1 MITARL
7 RPLALQLDV
16 DVVHL
21 LWPEYLFMSIPAD
34 SNACLTHLEMVPLD
48 TGLNGLTYNL
58 PVTASVPLATVSS
71 IS

>member
-1 MITARL
+1 
-7 RPLALQLDV
+7 
-16 DVVHL
+16 
-21 LWPEYLFMSIPAD
+21 MSIPAD